1 MHLVVLRKNNID
13 LPETLPP
20 CLVPPRQS
28 HVNVAPA
35 EPPSREESPPSLSPS
50 GGEPTSPPRSKEVWK
65 LKKKKRFYT
74 AKCLYVIPWLWM
86 FSGSKLMAQIPNTG
100 SDPKPNVLSILLLP
114 VFA

>member
-1 MHLVVLRKNNID
+1 MTKDGALSLDEFNTAMHLVVLRKNNID

-28 HVNVAPA
+28 QVNVAPA

-65 LKKKKRFYT
+65 LKKKHIEFIQPHVY
-74 AKCLYVIPWLWM
+74 I
-86 FSGSKLMAQIPNTG
+86 
-100 SDPKPNVLSILLLP
+100 
-114 VFA
+114 

>member
-65 LKKKKRFYT
+65 LKKKYIDFIQR
-74 AKCLYVIPWLWM
+74 
-86 FSGSKLMAQIPNTG
+86 
-100 SDPKPNVLSILLLP
+100 NVCI
-114 VFA
+114 

>member
-28 HVNVAPA
+28 QVNVAPA

-65 LKKKKRFYT
+65 LKKKSLLNLYSQMFIYDSLVTDVLRFKT
-74 AKCLYVIPWLWM
+74 D
-86 FSGSKLMAQIPNTG
+86 GPN
-100 SDPKPNVLSILLLP
+100 SHHWFRS
-114 VFA
+114 